1 MVEKVEKS
9 FSVGVAA
16 GHGARSVSIIAQ
28 NGDFGRVGFYRDYY
42 SGEHQE
48 GFRSL
53 DAARDFFLV
62 AQNGQEMTRDEV
74 LAVLRPGTEEDW
86 AEAIAAS

>member
-42 SGEHQE
+42 TGEHQE
-48 GFRSL
+48 GFGSME
-53 DAARDFFLV
+53 AAREFFSA
-62 AQNGQEMTRDEV
+62 AQNGRKMTREEV